1 MKQILIFVITALAMN
16 AFGQIDGLNTK
27 VSPHPEKFE
36 KKGNDS
42 IFQVSYVNPDDSV
55 RKPIYYINGKLISHI
70 ILKTINPQFID
81 KINVVKRDT
90 VIDAKNYYGEIHI
103 QLKKDYKPKFISL
116 ADLKLRYTRQAN
128 ASSIFMID
136 DEIISGDYRKYIV
149 DENYIL
155 KIIVERIDVNE
166 ENLQVNVIR
175 LLTKTEENIKKSK
188 QIWIRGTSD
197 LVPGK

>member
-1 MKQILIFVITALAMN
+1 MN

-42 IFQVSYVNPDDSV
+42 ILQVSYVNADDSV

-90 VIDAKNYYGEIHI
+90 VIDGKNYYGEIHI
-103 QLKKDYKPKFISL
+103 QLKKDYKPQFISL

>member
-16 AFGQIDGLNTK
+16 AFGQIDGLNNK

-42 IFQVSYVNPDDSV
+42 ILQVWYVNADDSV

-70 ILKTINPQFID
+70 ILKTINPQFIY

-90 VIDAKNYYGEIHI
+90 VIDAKNYYGEIYI

-116 ADLKLRYTRQAN
+116 ADLKLKYTRQAN

-136 DEIISGDYRKYIV
+136 DEIITGDYRKYIV

-155 KIIVERIDVNE
+155 KIIVERIDNNE

-197 LVPGK
+197 LMPGK